1 MKPFLKAVAEDI
13 YQRFGNNLSRT
24 AVIFP
29 GKRAGLFFNQY
40 LVECAGHPIWAPPY
54 ITISELFDKLSPLK
68 VEAPIRQVCLLHEI
82 FNTHTHRSEPLDE
95 FYYWGELMLSDF
107 DDIDKNMVDA
117 ESLFVNLA
125 DIKAINSRFDY
136 LTDEQ
141 KEVLQRFFGNFRN
154 EEQQSQ
160 IKARFIE
167 LWQVMGAIYKEFRAR
182 LYSQS
187 LSYEGMQYR
196 DVIEHFDNSMLTYDH
211 YVIVGFNVLNNVER
225 RLFDNLQASG
235 KAIFYWDYDKYYYE
249 NPQHEAGLFVRE
261 NIERYGNALTG
272 HNIYDNLSRLP
283 EINYVSASTDNAQA
297 RYLHEWLSKHHTE
310 KKEQETAVVL
320 CNEDIAIPVLH
331 ALPTDKVRNVN
342 VTMGFKLA
350 QTPVYTLID
359 TYLKLHTAGY
369 MEEKNM
375 YISENVRLLLTH
387 PYIKQLYPDASQW
400 QQELFA
406 TNRLYLPTE
415 TLTAHPV
422 LGELFMH
429 SADNAGL
436 LQSLTVLIERC
447 KALLGNNHSQT
458 DAYTQL
464 YEEALFRIYQL
475 TSNFRAM
482 IEEGIL
488 NLRTLTLVRLMQR
501 VMKQASIPFH
511 GEPAIGLQIMGVL
524 ETRNLDFRH
533 IILLSTNEGKLPKIS
548 SEASFIPYNLREAFD
563 MTTLQRQNAV
573 YAYYFYRMI
582 QRAEQVTIVYND
594 GTDGMNKQEPSRY
607 LMQLQVE
614 FPGVIRTYNML
625 TEAQPTQHTD
635 ICIEQTA
642 DTRRKLQ
649 QHFAYDPNRRKNY
662 KLSPSAINDY
672 LDCRLR
678 FYLKHVED
686 LTPPDEMKVEIDVSH
701 FGIIFH
707 KSAELAYDK
716 LTERGDMIHDFELK
730 ALYNDEVE
738 IQRIVDEAFR
748 QDFFHTEIGEPLP
761 FNGTQLIVR
770 HAVCGYLK
778 QLLRLDAKRAPF
790 RYIQSEKKV
799 QHVVTINS
807 HGTKLDLLLGGTVDR
822 IDSKG
827 DTTRIIDYKTGGKQK
842 SVKSVEDL
850 FARDTIRDGYV
861 FQAFY
866 YAHLLKDE
874 YATIA
879 PSLLF
884 VRKTS
889 DENFEPNIVVNRIPV
904 TDFSEYSEDFAR
916 LLTETIDEIFNS
928 DIPYTAATNLDACK
942 YCKFTS
948 LCRRKVESFR

>member
-68 VEAPIRQVCLLHEI
+68 VESPIRQVCLLHEI
-82 FNTHTHRSEPLDE
+82 FNAHTHRSEPLDE

-261 NIERYGNALTG
+261 NIERYGNALTD

-387 PYIKQLYPDASQW
+387 PYVKQLYPDASQW

-488 NLRTLTLVRLMQR
+488 NLRTMTLVRLMQR